1 MAFRTIGLFAR
12 MDDQRIVGTAR
23 ALRAHLRVR
32 DIQLLPEREMFF
44 DLFSPHIG
52 ETITDVNDRLDLGVA
67 IGGDGTMLHLARH
80 FSATRVPLIGVNLGR
95 LGFLTD
101 VSAERMLEEFDE
113 VLSGRYYTERRLLLK
128 VEVYR
133 DGQRVAHGVALNDA
147 VISKGETGRMIEY
160 NWWVNNEMVGTTR
173 GDGVIIATPT
183 GSTAYALSAGGPIL
197 HPTLPAI
204 SVVPICP
211 HTVSHRPI
219 VLDDSSVIKL
229 QLSDLAGA
237 GGHVFLDGID
247 IMQLE
252 GNETIIIR
260 RNEGQSVLVR
270 AASHNHFE
278 ALRSKLGWAG

>member
-1 MAFRTIGLFAR
+1 MVFRNIGLFAR
-12 MDDQRIVGTAR
+12 LDDQRIAGTVQ

-32 DIQLLPEREMFF
+32 GVNLIPEQDIFF
-44 DLFSPHIG
+44 DLFNGDIASVVEQVH
-52 ETITDVNDRLDLGVA
+52 DKLDLGVA

-80 FSATRVPLIGVNLGR
+80 FSWTRVPLIGVNLGR

-101 VSAERMLEEFDE
+101 ISAERMIEEFNEILD
-113 VLSGRYYTERRLLLK
+113 GRFYTERRILIQAS
-128 VEVYR
+128 VYR
-133 DGQRVAHGVALNDA
+133 GNELVAEGVALNDA

-160 NWWVNNEMVGTTR
+160 SWWVDNEMVGTTR
-173 GDGVIIATPT
+173 GDGVIITTPT

-219 VLDDSSVIKL
+219 VLDDTSVIKIKIN
-229 QLSDLAGA
+229 DFAKA
-237 GGHVFLDGID
+237 GGHVFLDGLD
-247 IMQLE
+247 IAELK
-252 GNETIIIR
+252 GDETILIR
-260 RNEGQSVLVR
+260 KSDGQSVLVR

>member
-1 MAFRTIGLFAR
+1 MVFRNIGLFAR
-12 MDDQRIVGTAR
+12 LDDQRIIGTVR

-32 DIQLLPEREMFF
+32 GVQLVPDREIFF
-44 DLFSPHIG
+44 NLFSDDIG
-52 ETITDVNDRLDLGVA
+52 DVVSEIHDKLDLGVA

-80 FSATRVPLIGVNLGR
+80 FSWTRVPLIGVNLGR

-101 VSAERMLEEFDE
+101 ISAERMLEEFDE
-113 VLSGRYYTERRLLLK
+113 ILTGRYYTERRILIK
-128 VEVYR
+128 VEVFR
-133 DGQRVAHGVALNDA
+133 GEERIADGVALNDA
-147 VISKGETGRMIEY
+147 VISKGEAGRMIEY
-160 NWWVNNEMVGTTR
+160 TWWVNNEMVGTTR
-173 GDGVIIATPT
+173 GDGVIVTTPT

-219 VLDDSSVIKL
+219 VLEDSSTIKFRVT
-229 QLSDLAGA
+229 DLAG
-237 GGHVFLDGID
+237 GSGHLFLDGIE
-247 IMQLE
+247 IAHLE
-252 GNETIIIR
+252 GNEKIIITR
-260 RNEGQSVLVR
+260 SDGQSVLVR